1 MASNTTNKTLEKDT
15 TYRHAGGKLRR
26 LGSER
31 CTEQELLSII
41 INSGTKKISAKQIA
55 KNLLDKF
62 GTVYELQG
70 KTLVELMEIEGIGA
84 VKATQLA
91 AVFELCRRIVKHL
104 EKEL

>member
-1 MASNTTNKTLEKDT
+1 MTSNTKSKTLEKNT
-15 TYRHAGGKLRR
+15 TYKHAGGKLRR
-26 LGSER
+26 LGPER

-41 INSGTKKISAKQIA
+41 INSGTKKISATQIA
-55 KNLLDKF
+55 KNILNEF

-70 KTLVELMEIEGIGA
+70 KTLVELMDIEGIGA

-91 AVFELCRRIVKHL
+91 AVFELCRRIVKHI